1 VPPFGVAELEQ
12 GKIRIVGRGN
22 DIPALAKQTVRF
34 IVVNAN
40 ALQQRPD
47 AFRRYMQGY
56 REMVDWMFSSDP
68 QAVTA
73 YAKWADVS
81 ESVARRTRDDF
92 IVKQNALPDQISG
105 LDAIMADAVTYKFSP
120 APLTAE
126 QVKTLIQLQAP
137 GR

>member
-1 VPPFGVAELEQ
+1 
-12 GKIRIVGRGN
+12 
-22 DIPALAKQTVRF
+22 
-34 IVVNAN
+34 VVNAN
-40 ALQQRPD
+40 ALAQRPD

-68 QAVTA
+68 QAVAA
-73 YAKWADVS
+73 YAKWAGVS

-92 IVKQNALPDQISG
+92 ILKQNAPDQISG
-105 LDAIMADAVTYKFSP
+105 LDDIMADAVTYKFIP